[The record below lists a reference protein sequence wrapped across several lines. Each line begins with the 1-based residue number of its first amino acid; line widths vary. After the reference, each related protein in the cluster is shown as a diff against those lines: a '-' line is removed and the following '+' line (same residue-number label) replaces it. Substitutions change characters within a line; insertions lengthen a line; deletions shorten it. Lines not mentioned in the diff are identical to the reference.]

1 MTSFLFSGASVA
13 SFTQMPPPE
22 ASNLKDY
29 EKLDK
34 EWQVA
39 DLVQLVR
46 TGRER
51 TNCVDG
57 SLMTLTTNSC
67 RLWSKAISFEK
78 SYMVLI

>member
-1 MTSFLFSGASVA
+1 
-13 SFTQMPPPE
+13 MPQPE
-22 ASNLKDY
+22 ASNLKSY
-29 EKLDK
+29 EELDK
-34 EWQVA
+34 DWQVA

-67 RLWSKAISFEK
+67 RLWSKAIYRENSNI
-78 SYMVLI
+78 S